1 MVLFSPT
8 QVKKKKKE
16 LNSLYKQQFWEKRL
30 RKLLNNTCFLR

>member
-8 QVKKKKKE
+8 QVKKRE
-16 LNSLYKQQFWEKRL
+16 LNSLFKQQFWEKRL